1 MKNWIENS
9 SNIYFIIGGP
19 DGISDEIRKK
29 ANYLISLSNLTF
41 PHQLDKVILVEQVY
55 RSIYIM
61 NSHPYHRS

>member
-41 PHQLDKVILVEQVY
+41 PHQPPL
-55 RSIYIM
+55 S
-61 NSHPYHRS
+61 P